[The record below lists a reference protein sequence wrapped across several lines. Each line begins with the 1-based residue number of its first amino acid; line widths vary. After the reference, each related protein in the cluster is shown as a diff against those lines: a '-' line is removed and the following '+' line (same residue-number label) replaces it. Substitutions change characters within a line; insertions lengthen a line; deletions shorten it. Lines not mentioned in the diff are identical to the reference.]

1 MMRILV
7 IDDERP
13 ARSELIHLLQEIE
26 PDAAITEA
34 DSGAAAL
41 ELISRNSFDLVFI
54 DINLGDINGT
64 SLAMAAQQ
72 ILPKAGIVFA
82 TAFSEYAIK
91 AFEIG
96 VSHYILKPVEKEKLE
111 NVVARTRQSLAA
123 AEPAAQPAAAVAPEE
138 PRLTKLPINSNRR
151 VVMVEIGKIIF
162 IETDNR
168 GCIVHTQE
176 GDFREN
182 LPISEYERRLA
193 GYRFFRIHKCFL
205 VNLDQIHEI
214 LPWHNNSLALRM
226 FGFEEKPL
234 PVGRK
239 NTRGLKHALNL

>member
-7 IDDERP
+7 VDDERP

-26 PDAAITEA
+26 PGTDITEA

-41 ELISRNSFDLVFI
+41 ELISRNPYDLVFI

-82 TAFSEYAIK
+82 TAFSEYAVK
-91 AFEIG
+91 AIEIG
-96 VSHYILKPVEKEKLE
+96 VSHYLLKPVEKEKLQQIL
-111 NVVARTRQSLAA
+111 ARTKQTMAA
-123 AEPAAQPAAAVAPEE
+123 APPNGQPFAPALPDE

>member
-1 MMRILV
+1 MSSKIAVVEILGQPLKV
-7 IDDERP
+7 RLSGDLDDKYLGEL
-13 ARSELIHLLQEIE
+13 ARYV
-26 PDAAITEA
+26 EA
-34 DSGAAAL
+34 
-41 ELISRNSFDLVFI
+41 
-54 DINLGDINGT
+54 
-64 SLAMAAQQ
+64 
-72 ILPKAGIVFA
+72 K
-82 TAFSEYAIK
+82 
-91 AFEIG
+91 
-96 VSHYILKPVEKEKLE
+96 
-111 NVVARTRQSLAA
+111 
-123 AEPAAQPAAAVAPEE
+123 
-138 PRLTKLPINSNRR
+138 
-151 VVMVEIGKIIF
+151 MVEIGKIIF